1 MKLNWYESDSGI
13 YQIINLKNGKR
24 YVGKSKNLYRRKYQ
38 HLGELNSNK
47 HNNKYLQNS
56 YNKYGS
62 NNFLFEVIEFCDINN
77 LSNREYYWINHYQS
91 YNRDK
96 GYNIELLDENG
107 VSIRSYESINKMRK
121 TIKENKGKYVKPKG
135 KDNPTSKEVHQ
146 YGLDGEFIQSF
157 ESCHIAAE
165 ILGCKER
172 FTVIS
177 KCARKKIGSSF
188 GFQWRY
194 EKLESIESC
203 LLPEKMATLRYNN
216 NLKLSKPIIAL
227 NLETLEKTEF
237 DSISSASRHY
247 NLEISSIARI
257 ARGERK
263 TSKKLKMTF
272 FYK

>member
-107 VSIRSYESINKMRK
+107 VSIRSYESI
-121 TIKENKGKYVKPKG
+121 
-135 KDNPTSKEVHQ
+135 
-146 YGLDGEFIQSF
+146 
-157 ESCHIAAE
+157 A
-165 ILGCKER
+165 
-172 FTVIS
+172 
-177 KCARKKIGSSF
+177 
-188 GFQWRY
+188 
-194 EKLESIESC
+194 
-203 LLPEKMATLRYNN
+203 
-216 NLKLSKPIIAL
+216 
-227 NLETLEKTEF
+227 
-237 DSISSASRHY
+237 
-247 NLEISSIARI
+247 
-257 ARGERK
+257 
-263 TSKKLKMTF
+263 
-272 FYK
+272 